1 MPIYTQTGSPH
12 PGYVAGRYYTYP
24 GFVTN
29 NTLALVENT
38 LYFQPFYTP
47 TPMAIDRLAFAI
59 TTGAGAAENEVRT
72 GVYGT
77 SNGRPGGRLVDNGRT
92 VVGTGTGNTT
102 VTLSLTL
109 PAGWSWLAIIANRA
123 AGASATQPTLRA
135 WANEIRSPLGI
146 GVYGASVPDA
156 SSVAGTIVSNAES
169 VGTWAT
175 YTLPAT
181 ATSAVTEAQVFPA
194 LWVRA
199 A

>member
-1 MPIYTQTGSPH
+1 MPLWTQTGSPH
-12 PGYVAGRYYTYP
+12 PGYVAGRYYTIP
-24 GFVTN
+24 GYVTN
-29 NTLALVENT
+29 NVLALTENR
-38 LYFQPFYTP
+38 LYFQPFYSP
-47 TPMAIDRLAFAI
+47 TPMAIDRFAFAI

-77 SNGRPGGRLVDNGRT
+77 SSGRPGSRLIDNGRT
-92 VVGTGTGNTT
+92 VVGTGTGNIT
-102 VTLSLTL
+102 VTMSLTL

-135 WANEIRSPLGI
+135 WANEIRAPHTFEL
-146 GVYGASVPDA
+146 YGASVPDA
-156 SSVAGTIVSNAES
+156 TSVGPSIVSNAETVS
-169 VGTWAT
+169 DWTT

-181 ATSAVTEAQVFPA
+181 ATSAVTEASVFPA

>member
-12 PGYVAGRYYTYP
+12 PGYVAGRYYTQP

-29 NTLALVENT
+29 TTLALVENT

-77 SNGRPGGRLVDNGRT
+77 SNGRPGGRLIDNGRT

-109 PAGWSWLAIIANRA
+109 PAGWSWIAIIANRA

-135 WANEIRSPLGI
+135 WANEVRSPISLQ
-146 GVYGASVPDA
+146 VYGASVPDA
-156 SSVAGTIVSNAES
+156 TSVGPSIVSNAES

-181 ATSAVTEAQVFPA
+181 ATSAVTEASIAPA